1 MSHLE
6 KPRFQLLV
14 EDQVKSVQLKG
25 AGMWNDFTL
34 SGAQRV
40 DGQALNVRGNLLS
53 PPPLSPASITVYTT
67 TLGGQIVT

>member
-1 MSHLE
+1 
-6 KPRFQLLV
+6 
-14 EDQVKSVQLKG
+14 
-25 AGMWNDFTL
+25 MWNDFTL